1 MQQQNSAKIRLKA
14 QKSVQKDE
22 FHSIVGTVRTQ
33 PLVAISVD
41 YKKWTFEQLSL
52 CVESKGEESVI
63 FNEQT
68 IHKREGYTR
77 L

>member
-41 YKKWTFEQLSL
+41 YKSGLLNS
-52 CVESKGEESVI
+52 
-63 FNEQT
+63 
-68 IHKREGYTR
+68 
-77 L
+77 